1 MVRTN
6 CNIGQAKEE
15 EEMKKARVVVMLL
28 LSMVII
34 TSFAL
39 SGCGSRSDG
48 DADSGDS
55 AASGDDL
62 VFISMPTQAE
72 ERWIKDGE
80 ELKKGIEAA
89 GYKAELTYA
98 QDKIEQQNSD
108 IENAINKGAKV
119 IVIGAKDGTAVGSA
133 VEKAKEAGITVI
145 AYDRLI
151 MDTDAVDY
159 YVTFQLEKVGD
170 LEAKYLIEKLGLED
184 GNEGPFAIELFTGS
198 PDDNNAKYFFK
209 GAWELLQPYFESGVL
224 YSPSGKVTADFTVDD
239 WQDIAIDSWK
249 MEKAQSEMESR
260 LAKYGGGT
268 THLDAVLS
276 PYDGISKGVINAI
289 EGQGLPWTPGTADW
303 PYITGQDAMN
313 TALYDISFDKQGETV
328 WKDTRVLAKKV
339 AEVCVSILKGESI
352 TTDDTMN
359 NNNIDVPSILLD
371 SQSVTKNGESDA
383 QGTVSVQDVIDSG
396 YTTKADVGLE

>member
-1 MVRTN
+1 MRK
-6 CNIGQAKEE
+6 AKV
-15 EEMKKARVVVMLL
+15 AVVVLL
-28 LSMVII
+28 VAIM
-34 TSFAL
+34 TMSFAL
-39 SGCGSRSDG
+39 TGCSSSRSSG
-48 DADSGDS
+48 SDSGDG
-55 AASGDDL
+55 AKSGDAKEDL
-62 VFISMPTQAE
+62 VFITMPTEAE

-80 ELKKGIEAA
+80 ELQKQIEDA
-89 GYKAELTYA
+89 GYKAELTFA

-108 IENAINKGAKV
+108 IENAINKGAK
-119 IVIGAKDGTAVGSA
+119 IIIIGAKDGTAVGPA

-159 YVTFQLEKVGD
+159 YVTFQLEKVGV
-170 LEAKYLIEKLGLED
+170 LEASYLIEKLGLED
-184 GNEGPFAIELFTGS
+184 GNKGPFNIELFTGS

-224 YSPSGKVTADFTVDD
+224 VSPSGKVTKDFTLDD

-249 MEKAQSEMESR
+249 MEKAQAEMESR
-260 LAKYGGGT
+260 LAKYGGGA

-289 EGQGLPWTPGTADW
+289 EGQGLPWTPGTPDW
-303 PYITGQDAMN
+303 PYITGQDAMT
-313 TALYDISFDKQGETV
+313 TALSDILIDKQGETV

-339 AEVCVSILKGESI
+339 AEVSVQILKGESV
-352 TTDDTMN
+352 DAADTMN

-383 QGTVSVQDVIDSG
+383 SGTISVKEVVDSG
-396 YTTKADVGLE
+396 YVTADEVGLK

>member
-1 MVRTN
+1 M
-6 CNIGQAKEE
+6 
-15 EEMKKARVVVMLL
+15 
-28 LSMVII
+28 I

-39 SGCGSRSDG
+39 TGCNSSRSSEEVSDDG
-48 DADSGDS
+48 NVEEVSSGE
-55 AASGDDL
+55 DL

-80 ELKKGIEAA
+80 ELKKDIEAA

-108 IENAINKGAKV
+108 IENAINKGAKIIGV
-119 IVIGAKDGTAVGSA
+119 GAKDGTAVGPA
-133 VEKAKEAGITVI
+133 VEKAQEAGITVI

-159 YVTFQLEKVGD
+159 YVTFQLEKVGV
-170 LEAKYLIEKLGLED
+170 LEASYLIEKLGLED
-184 GNEGPFAIELFTGS
+184 GNSGPFNIELFTGS

-224 YSPSGKVTADFTVDD
+224 VSPSGKVTKDFTLDN

-260 LAKYGGGT
+260 LAKYGGGA

-289 EGQGLPWTPGTADW
+289 EGQGLPWTPGTPDW

-313 TALYDISFDKQGETV
+313 TALYDINIDKQGETV

-339 AEVCVSILKGESI
+339 AEVCVQILNGETVSA
-352 TTDDTMN
+352 DNVMD

-383 QGTVSVQDVIDSG
+383 KGTVSVQDVIDSG
-396 YTTKADVGLE
+396 YTTAKDVGLE